1 MLALTD
7 EIRSAVNDAL
17 ANGTP
22 LVVAYVDADG
32 GPHLSFRGS
41 TQAYGDDQLAIWV
54 RDPEGGLLQAIAG
67 NPRIGLLYRD
77 PVTRRSYRF
86 GGRARVVDDPEL
98 SGAIYAAS
106 PEAERD
112 RDAQRRGK
120 AVLVDLDLVEG
131 MGGQGRFRMER

>member
-32 GPHLSFRGS
+32 GPRLSFRGS
-41 TQAYGDDQLAIWV
+41 TQAYGDDQIAIWV
-54 RDPEGGLLQAIAG
+54 RDPEGGLLHAIAG

-86 GGRARVVDDPEL
+86 GGRASVVDDPEL

-106 PEAERD
+106 PAAERD
-112 RDAQRRGK
+112 RDAERRGK
-120 AVLVDLDLVEG
+120 AVLVDLDWVEG
-131 MGGQGRFRMER
+131 IGAEGPFRMER